1 MMGGDI
7 SVGLMGAG
15 LAGMQ
20 NGYRT
25 VTNAANDIAQQ
36 TTVNGAANGGRGA
49 STDLARP
56 MVNLG
61 VGERA
66 TESSASVIRAADET
80 LGTLLDV
87 MA

>member
-1 MMGGDI
+1 MGGDI
-7 SVGLMGAG
+7 SVGMMGVG
-15 LAGMQ
+15 LTGMQ
-20 NGYRT
+20 RGYQT

-36 TTVNGAANGGRGA
+36 SVANDGRGA

-56 MVNLG
+56 MVGLS

-66 TESSASVIRAADET
+66 TEASASVIRAADEMV
-80 LGTLLDV
+80 GTLIDV